1 MQSLIGS
8 DFEWLYDLLQNLG
21 HGRIVEFGNSVSKHD
36 AAIKRFPNIVT
47 QLTHLAQ
54 KVRIISF
61 LELLFEVDKDERS
74 LPFHRIANHCIL
86 EITDVE
92 LLIMKAMSLGLVK
105 GTIDEVE
112 QVVHV
117 DWMMPRYLSKA
128 HLEIMARKLRDWENK
143 VEGVV
148 KQMEQGSE
156 ELRS

>member
-1 MQSLIGS
+1 M
-8 DFEWLYDLLQNLG
+8 
-21 HGRIVEFGNSVSKHD
+21 
-36 AAIKRFPNIVT
+36 
-47 QLTHLAQ
+47 
-54 KVRIISF
+54 
-61 LELLFEVDKDERS
+61 FEVDKDERS

-86 EITDVE
+86 EMTDVE

-148 KQMEQGSE
+148 RQMEQGSE